1 MPFRNTASRT
11 VLIVAIGS
19 LLAACG
25 SSAATQQAAPT
36 GSYSSPTSASSRP
49 THVNP
54 ATSQHR
60 SAPSAHAVKVDIAT
74 APDTAKMICSDDI
87 RANIG
92 RLLHVSPA
100 PHGRATWDG
109 TLYTCRY
116 DLAAGPLVLTVH
128 QSPDKGAARSY
139 LQDQKKVAGGITI
152 TGLQSLGLPG
162 FQDRAGTVAFAKD
175 DFTLVVDA
183 SKLSGTL
190 GNADTNQTDFAYTV
204 ATDVLACWSH
214 D

>member
-1 MPFRNTASRT
+1 MSLRKTASRFG
-11 VLIVAIGS
+11 VIVAMAS

-36 GSYSSPTSASSRP
+36 GSHSSPTSSADQP
-49 THVNP
+49 ADVNP
-54 ATSQHR
+54 TTSQRR
-60 SAPSAHAVKVDIAT
+60 SAPSAHAAKIDIT
-74 APDTAKMICSDDI
+74 SAPDTAKMVCSDDI

-92 RLLHVSPA
+92 KLLHLSQA
-100 PHGRATWDG
+100 PLGHATWDG

-128 QSPDKGAARSY
+128 QSPDNDAARSY
-139 LQDQKKVAGGITI
+139 LQDRKKAAGGRTI

-190 GNADTNQTDFAYTV
+190 GNTDTNQTDFAYTV